1 VRYLQ
6 STPPFAALP
15 DAHERHDKPP
25 PAPLLA
31 AAVHA
36 QSEGVV
42 IAARRWTRNGLRIIF
57 ANESICAMTGYT
69 GAELRERG
77 QGGLHENEK
86 DLTQL
91 HRWQT
96 KLAPGA
102 ILAGEGFLIRKDGAR
117 LYACWN
123 YCPVSDE
130 RGRVTHIVGTY
141 RDLTD
146 KRRLEEAL
154 IHSQRLDAV
163 GRLAG
168 GVAHDFN
175 NLLSVINGYC
185 EMMATKPSVRRLAA
199 RELGE
204 IHQASQ
210 KAANLVR
217 QLLAFSRRQA
227 NNPKVVNLD
236 QLVRDNASILTRL
249 LKPARSLKFTLAAN
263 RANIHVDPAQIQQVL
278 LNLTLNARDALAEGG
293 CATIS
298 TAIRRVSPDNA
309 DSVPRGTYAILTVSD
324 NGTDM
329 DKEVRAHLF
338 EPFFTTKDTGKGT
351 GLGLALVYGVVQQ
364 SNGYIRVQS
373 TPGQGSSFEIFLP
386 LVSSPAQANVSA
398 LPLLPSTQ
406 GREQVLLIEDDDVL
420 RKMVADILSADGYKV
435 ETTATTRS
443 ALGLL
448 KKHQPPLNL
457 VIAQIGAKPS
467 RDDEALAHSLQ
478 KMAPQALVLAICS
491 PDCVPFPNLDP
502 ALQASLPKPFTLSAL
517 LKAVRALLDSK
528 AAADV

>member
-6 STPPFAALP
+6 STPPFLALP
-15 DAHERHDKPP
+15 DAHERHDRPP

-42 IAARRWTRNGLRIIF
+42 IAARRWTSKGLRIIF
-57 ANESICAMTGYT
+57 ANDSMCSMTGYT
-69 GAELRERG
+69 GAELRVYG
-77 QGGLHENEK
+77 QGILHEAKK

-91 HRWQT
+91 HHWQT
-96 KLAPGA
+96 NLAPGSVM
-102 ILAGEGFLIRKDGAR
+102 AGEGFLTCKDGTR

-154 IHSQRLDAV
+154 VHSQRLDAV

-185 EMMATKPSVRRLAA
+185 EMMATKPSVRRLVS

-210 KAANLVR
+210 KAANLVG

-227 NNPKVVNLD
+227 NHPKVVNLD
-236 QLVRDNASILTRL
+236 HLLRENSSILTRL
-249 LKPARSLKFTLAAN
+249 LKPARSLEFTLAASK
-263 RANIHVDPAQIQQVL
+263 ANIRVDPSQIQQVL
-278 LNLTLNARDALAEGG
+278 LNLTLNARDALPEGG
-293 CATIS
+293 RATIA
-298 TAIRRVSPDNA
+298 TTVRRLGPDNQENM
-309 DSVPRGTYAILTVSD
+309 PRGNYAVLSVTD
-324 NGTDM
+324 NGTGM
-329 DKEVRAHLF
+329 DDDVRAHLF
-338 EPFFTTKDTGKGT
+338 EPFFTTKESGKGT

-364 SNGYIRVQS
+364 SGGFIRVQS
-373 TPGQGSSFEIFLP
+373 TPGHGSTFEIFLP
-386 LVSSPAQANVSA
+386 LVSSPAQASGA
-398 LPLLPSTQ
+398 KLPPLPATK
-406 GREQVLLIEDDDVL
+406 GREHLLVIEEDEVL
-420 RKMVADILSADGYKV
+420 RKMVAEILSADGYTV
-435 ETTATTRS
+435 AAAASSRD
-443 ALGLL
+443 ALEML
-448 KKHQPPLNL
+448 KKRKSPVDLI
-457 VIAQIGAKPS
+457 IAQISAKPN
-467 RDDEALAHSLQ
+467 RDDETLARCLHVMLPNVRIL
-478 KMAPQALVLAICS
+478 KICGPES
-491 PDCVPFPNLDP
+491 HPFPDLNP
-502 ALQASLPKPFTLSAL
+502 AFQANLPKPFTLSAL
-517 LKAVRALLDSK
+517 MKAARELLDSK
-528 AAADV
+528 TPAHA

>member
-1 VRYLQ
+1 
-6 STPPFAALP
+6 
-15 DAHERHDKPP
+15 
-25 PAPLLA
+25 LLA

-42 IAARRWTRNGLRIIF
+42 IAARRWTRKGLRIIF
-57 ANESICAMTGYT
+57 ANESICAMTGFT
-69 GAELRERG
+69 GAELREHG
-77 QGGLHENEK
+77 QGGLHENKK

-141 RDLTD
+141 RDLTE
-146 KRRLEEAL
+146 KRHLEEAL
-154 IHSQRLDAV
+154 VHSQRLDAV

-185 EMMATKPSVRRLAA
+185 EMMASKPNVRRLAA

-227 NNPKVVNLD
+227 NSPKVVNLD
-236 QLVRDNASILTRL
+236 RLVRDNASILTRL
-249 LKPARSLKFTLAAN
+249 LKPARSLKFTLEAPK
-263 RANIHVDPAQIQQVL
+263 ANILADPAQIQQVL

-293 CATIS
+293 IATIS
-298 TAIRRVSPDNA
+298 TAVRRIGPDNP
-309 DSVPRGTYAILTVSD
+309 DSVPRGTYAVLTVSD
-324 NGTDM
+324 NGTGM
-329 DKEVRAHLF
+329 DSEVRAHLF

-364 SNGYIRVQS
+364 SHGFIRVQS
-373 TPGQGSSFEIFLP
+373 VPGQGSSFEIFLP
-386 LVSSPAQANVSA
+386 LVASPAQAKSA
-398 LPLLPSTQ
+398 SLPPLPATQ
-406 GREQVLLIEDDDVL
+406 GREHILLIEEDDVV
-420 RKMVADILSADGYKV
+420 RKMVSNILSADGYKV
-435 ETTATTRS
+435 DAAATIRE
-443 ALGLL
+443 ALELL
-448 KKHQPPLNL
+448 KKHRPPVNL
-457 VIAQIGAKPS
+457 IIAQIGAKPS
-467 RDDEALAHSLQ
+467 REDEALTRSLQ
-478 KMAPQALVLAICS
+478 MMLPNALVLAICT
-491 PDCVPFPNLDP
+491 PDCVPFPDLNP
-502 ALQASLPKPFTLSAL
+502 ALQACLPKPFTLSAL
-517 LKAVRALLDSK
+517 LKAARTLLDSK
-528 AAADV
+528 TAV

>member
-25 PAPLLA
+25 SAPLLA

-57 ANESICAMTGYT
+57 ANESFCAMTGYT
-69 GAELRERG
+69 GAELRVHG
-77 QGGLHENEK
+77 QGGLHENKE

-96 KLAPGA
+96 KLAPGS
-102 ILAGEGFLIRKDGAR
+102 LLSGEGFLTCKDGKR

-146 KRRLEEAL
+146 KRKLEDAL
-154 IHSQRLDAV
+154 MHSQRLDAV

-185 EMMATKPSVRRLAA
+185 EMMATRQNVRRLAG

-210 KAANLVR
+210 KAANLVK

-236 QLVRDNASILTRL
+236 RLVRDNASILTRL
-249 LKPARSLKFTLAAN
+249 LKPARSLELTLTAKK
-263 RANIHVDPAQIQQVL
+263 ANILVDPAQIQQVL
-278 LNLTLNARDALAEGG
+278 LNLTLNARDALPDGG
-293 CATIS
+293 RATIS
-298 TAIRRVSPDNA
+298 TAVRRVGPETQDN
-309 DSVPRGTYAILTVSD
+309 VPRGTYAVLSVSD
-324 NGTDM
+324 NGSGM
-329 DKEVRAHLF
+329 DDEVRAHLF

-364 SNGYIRVQS
+364 SGGFIRVQS
-373 TPGQGSSFEIFLP
+373 TPGHGSVFEIFLP
-386 LVSSPAQANVSA
+386 LVSSPAQSVAAA
-398 LPLLPSTQ
+398 LPPLPATQ
-406 GREQVLLIEDDDVL
+406 GRENILLIEEDEVV
-420 RKMVADILSADGYKV
+420 RKMVAEILTVDGYTV
-435 ETTATTRS
+435 NATATS
-443 ALGLL
+443 HDALELL
-448 KKHQPPLNL
+448 KKKRPPVDLI
-457 VIAQIGAKPS
+457 IAQLSAKS
-467 RDDEALAHSLQ
+467 TRDDETLARSLHL
-478 KMAPQALVLAICS
+478 MLPDVRVLTICN
-491 PDCVPFPNLDP
+491 PECEPFPDLNP
-502 ALQASLPKPFTLSAL
+502 ALQANLPKPFTLSAL
-517 LKAVRALLDSK
+517 LNAARTLLDSRNK
-528 AAADV
+528 ARG